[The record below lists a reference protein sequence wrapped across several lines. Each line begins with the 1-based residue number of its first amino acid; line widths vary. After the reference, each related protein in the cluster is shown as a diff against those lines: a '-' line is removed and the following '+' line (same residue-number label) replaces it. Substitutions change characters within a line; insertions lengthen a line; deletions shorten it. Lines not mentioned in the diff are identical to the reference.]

1 MTLSRSRTKA
11 LSTETIVPMLRV
23 GERLRLTVWEPNGQV
38 SAKANHPGN
47 YTPKNFV
54 AEVEKVKVNNQEGQ
68 QHIVV
73 RWHLPKS
80 WGYNTVKGTTSTLI
94 HIANGV
100 WLETRSRPRNVVATI
115 ERITE
120 EEYQRL
126 VDEAAKS

>member
-1 MTLSRSRTKA
+1 MTVMQSGT
-11 LSTETIVPMLRV
+11 TVPMLRV
-23 GERLRLTVWEPNGQV
+23 GERIRLIVREPNGHV

-47 YTPKNFV
+47 YTPKDYV
-54 AEVEKVKVNNQEGQ
+54 AEVAKVQFNQDVTQ
-68 QHIVV
+68 IVV

-80 WGYNTVKGTTSTLI
+80 FGYNTRKGTASTLI

-120 EEYQRL
+120 EEYEEMLEQA
-126 VDEAAKS
+126 ENS